1 MEEKSVY
8 MYVRQ
13 CASEPWAAH
22 IVYHRVPAPE
32 ESPPIMQMLSEVAGP
47 MVLVICVVHDGSC

>member
-1 MEEKSVY
+1 
-8 MYVRQ
+8 MYVIQ